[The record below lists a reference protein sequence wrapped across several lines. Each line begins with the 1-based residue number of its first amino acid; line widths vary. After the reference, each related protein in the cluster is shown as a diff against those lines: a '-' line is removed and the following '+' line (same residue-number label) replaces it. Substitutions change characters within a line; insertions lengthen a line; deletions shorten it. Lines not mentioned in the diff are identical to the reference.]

1 MWFPSFIKEL
11 CCIILINYMP
21 LAPQTQ
27 ALYNALRLYAR
38 ILACMTIKD
47 YDMQQTEDH
56 KIMYILVLEISN
68 SGSINTCITNSWFA
82 TQIYAYTS

>member
-1 MWFPSFIKEL
+1 
-11 CCIILINYMP
+11 MP
-21 LAPQTQ
+21 RASRTH
-27 ALYNALRLYAR
+27 ALYNALRLYAH

-47 YDMQQTEDH
+47 YDMQQIEDH

-68 SGSINTCITNSWFA
+68 IGSINTCITNSWFA